1 MIKAHLGDSIDIH
14 GGGRDLIF
22 PHHENERA
30 QSCCAYG
37 GDFVRH
43 WVHNA
48 YVDMD
53 GEKMSKSLGNTRTV
67 RELLS
72 HYPGEVLRCAL
83 ISAQYRSAL
92 NFSEALLDQAR
103 SALDSWYGALRR
115 HSYDVEISVP
125 MTETGVYAA
134 LLDDLNTPEA
144 FAVMHAAAATLNKAT
159 DPQEIQRARSE
170 LVSGGYL
177 LGLLSFEPNAWF
189 QQSLGAET
197 LTPEAI
203 EARIEARV
211 MAKANKDYQLADD
224 IRASLEAEGVVL
236 EDGPDGTTWRRG
248 A

>member
-1 MIKAHLGDSIDIH
+1 MIMAHFGESIDIH

-43 WVHNA
+43 WMHNA
-48 YVDMD
+48 YVGMD

-83 ISAQYRSAL
+83 ISAQYRSPL
-92 NFSEALLDQAR
+92 NFSEILLEQAR
-103 SALDSWYGALRR
+103 STLDNWYRALRRYGNQGDFSIPIAETAVYGAL
-115 HSYDVEISVP
+115 
-125 MTETGVYAA
+125 M
-134 LLDDLNTPEA
+134 DDLNTPEA
-144 FAVMHAAAATLNKAT
+144 FAVMHAAAATLNKSA
-159 DPQEIQRARSE
+159 DDAEIERARAE
-170 LVSGGYL
+170 LLTGGEL
-177 LGLLSFEPNAWF
+177 LGLLNSNPDEWF
-189 QQSLGAET
+189 QQDVKSEGLFADQIEVQ
-197 LTPEAI
+197 I
-203 EARIEARV
+203 EARAA
-211 MAKANKDYQLADD
+211 AKASKDYQLADD
-224 IRASLEAEGVVL
+224 IRAALEAEGVML